1 MKVVIFEKANVKIK
15 RKKAQPSRD
24 YSTVGHNN
32 NKVVLIAEGGEVY
45 LKAFNPQTGLV
56 YVYSQIQSYANPDI
70 NLTDAKGV
78 HVVLLVTRLKPEPS
92 PYIFIFAEE
101 EVAAL
106 FNACIF
112 LAAKAAKADELIRD
126 AETIGG
132 DSVSNAESTSDKDDY
147 DNFTPTQDFNAGAQ
161 ARAQELLSSYKED

>member
-1 MKVVIFEKANVKIK
+1 M
-15 RKKAQPSRD
+15 
-24 YSTVGHNN
+24 
-32 NKVVLIAEGGEVY
+32 
-45 LKAFNPQTGLV
+45 
-56 YVYSQIQSYANPDI
+56 
-70 NLTDAKGV
+70 TDAKGV

-132 DSVSNAESTSDKDDY
+132 DSVSNAESTSDDDDY

-161 ARAQELLSSYKED
+161 ARAQELLASYKED